1 MTVTISSPAT
11 IFELA
16 ELSHAMTRIH
26 WQIAKDMW
34 RKGATYAFRAD
45 GQLVALAGL
54 FPLEGGQI
62 TELWFSPAPAAAD
75 HMLSIVRQSKLT
87 LAQTPYRGIYTIA
100 RSEAGQRIARLLGF
114 TRAGSVELGEIW
126 RHGGHA
132 DGGGHPQNAQSAG

>member
-1 MTVTISSPAT
+1 MTVTITSPAT

-54 FPLEGGQI
+54 FPVEGGQY

-75 HMLSIVRQSKLT
+75 HMGPIVRQSRLT
-87 LAQTPYRGIYTIA
+87 LARVPYRGIYTIV
-100 RSEAGQRIARLLGF
+100 RTEAGQRIARLLGF
-114 TRAGSVELGEIW
+114 RHEGNYELGEVW

-132 DGGGHPQNAQSAG
+132 DGGSNPQAAEGQR

>member
-1 MTVTISSPAT
+1 MSVTITSPAT

-26 WQIAKDMW
+26 WQIAKEMW

-75 HMLSIVRQSKLT
+75 HMTGIIRQARLT

-100 RSEAGQRIARLLGF
+100 RSEAGQRIARVLGF
-114 TRAGSVELGEIW
+114 SRAGSVDLGEIW
-126 RHGGHA
+126 HHGGHA
-132 DGGGHPQNAQSAG
+132 DGRGHPQTAESVG